1 MRLVE
6 SISSKW
12 FDDLIEYIYREILIV
27 SLLVSRSDELVPL
40 LHEEIEF
47 LFTDSS
53 SEDIRLTE
61 RESSERLHQLH
72 DLFLIDRDTVC
83 RLQDGLER
91 GMWILDD
98 LAPELAIDELWDIG
112 ERTRAIE

>member
-6 SISSKW
+6 SVSSKW
-12 FDDLIEYIYREILIV
+12 LDNLIEYVYREILIV
-27 SLLVSRSDELVPL
+27 SLLMSRSDELVPL

-47 LFTDSS
+47 LFTDGS
-53 SEDIRLTE
+53 SEDICLAE
-61 RESSERLHQLH
+61 GESGERLYQLH

-91 GMWILDD
+91 WMRILDD
-98 LAPELAIDELWDIG
+98 LATELAIDELWDIG
-112 ERTRAIE
+112 KWSRTVE